1 MTVLRVPK
9 GILPAGALLPLEEK
23 VGPEVSWMLSFVGG
37 VGKKLRGSA
46 GEEGSSQPQVKSHPH
61 SVPEF
66 GKNFTSLSLYLL
78 CFLPNEDDHPS
89 SWALVL
95 MS

>member
-1 MTVLRVPK
+1 MLRVPK

-37 VGKKLRGSA
+37 VGKKLSGSA